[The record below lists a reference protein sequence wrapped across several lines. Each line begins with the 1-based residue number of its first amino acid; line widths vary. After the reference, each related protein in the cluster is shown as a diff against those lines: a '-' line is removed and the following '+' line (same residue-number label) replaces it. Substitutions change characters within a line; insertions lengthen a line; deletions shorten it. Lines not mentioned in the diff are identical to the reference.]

1 MNTYSFTI
9 GEYDALILC
18 DESAPRPASSFLT
31 DVPQDALNSAAQSL
45 GLNADAL
52 DFSRNVLVLRRKDQ
66 VIVVDTGMGAG
77 RDGAF
82 GKRLSEQGIM
92 PEQVTLIIITHGHL
106 DHIGGILADDGSFI
120 YPNARYAISD
130 AEWGYSTNDTL
141 IAADTPP
148 NTIWRA
154 LLADQRRVT
163 RLNLSAG
170 EAEIAPGITAIPAY
184 GHTVGHIGLLIES
197 NGDRLIHLV
206 DAVHSSLQ
214 VVHPEWS
221 PKFDY
226 DKAQAADT
234 RRALFARAA
243 WEQLHTLIYHF
254 PFPGLGK
261 VSEQDGA
268 FGWTP
273 FTL

>member
-1 MNTYSFTI
+1 MTSHRFPI
-9 GEYDALILC
+9 GEFDALILC
-18 DESAPRPASSFLT
+18 DESAPRPANSFLT

-52 DFSRNVLVLRRKDQ
+52 EFSRNILVLRRGDQ

-77 RDGAF
+77 RNGDF
-82 GKRLSEQGIM
+82 GRLLEEQGISAD
-92 PEQVTLIIITHGHL
+92 QVTLIIITHGHL

-120 YPNARYAISD
+120 YPNARYAIS
-130 AEWGYSTNDTL
+130 AVEWDFSTGADS

-154 LLADQRRVT
+154 LLADQQRVT
-163 RLNLSAG
+163 RLDLSSG
-170 EAEIAPGITAIPAY
+170 EAEITPGVTAISTF
-184 GHTVGHIGLLIES
+184 GHTIGHIGLLIES
-197 NGDRLIHLV
+197 NDDKLLHLV

-214 VVHPEWS
+214 VTHPEWS

-234 RRALFARAA
+234 RRALFTRAA
-243 WEQLHTLIYHF
+243 GEGLHTLIYHF

-261 VSEQDGA
+261 VSEQGGA
-268 FGWTP
+268 FVWVNA
-273 FTL
+273 